1 MLSQGAHGPEDSSR
15 HDNRAGRADEDLDD
29 TMPAALKA
37 LEGYLKNRVLVIP
50 AAGPFVVGRSLEA
63 DLVLFGPDVED
74 RHLVLVPEGPG
85 HRVVP
90 VATRG
95 ATRIDGELLRAARA
109 LRDGDV
115 IALGGHVF
123 AYVSGLPDGAS
134 PTGGGRPVA
143 CAACRTPTS
152 PHHPG
157 VLALAHGLVCPRCV
171 DRRLFAHRDI
181 DRFRVLRK
189 VASNEEEITYLA
201 IDREDDARVALRI
214 LKTNREVDPRRVRR
228 FVARAMVGLVID
240 HPNYVPVR
248 SLEARHGICF
258 AVSDHHE
265 GLKLERLIR
274 ERSPLAPTAALT
286 VANQLAEVLRHGR
299 ARRIV
304 VAKRRRTG
312 VVVDRR
318 LWVKVMAFDLT
329 LSLEAAAAATAA
341 FRELAA
347 RCGFDPAKL
356 NPPTASAPTTA
367 STADEDR
374 LLRLAPEAAEVF
386 SVGRVLFHLL
396 TGRAF
401 AASAPNEIRAASARV
416 GRRPARAVGLDAVP
430 PEVLHVLDAIL
441 VPVGPDRLRTLDA
454 LIGASKDVLISL
466 GAPAALEAGELDLD
480 GFEDDDEDEG
490 GSV

>member
-1 MLSQGAHGPEDSSR
+1 
-15 HDNRAGRADEDLDD
+15 
-29 TMPAALKA
+29 MPAALKA

-50 AAGPFVVGRSLEA
+50 TAGPFLVGRSLEA

-74 RHLVLVPEGPG
+74 RHVVLVPDGPG
-85 HRVVP
+85 HRIVP

-95 ATRIDGELLRAARA
+95 GVTRIDGEPLRAARP

-123 AYVSGLPDGAS
+123 AYVTALPEGAP
-134 PTGGGRPVA
+134 PTGGSRPVA
-143 CAACRTPTS
+143 CAACRTPVS
-152 PHHPG
+152 PGQPG
-157 VLALAHGLVCPRCV
+157 LLALAHGVVCPRCV
-171 DRRLFAHRDI
+171 DRRLFAQRDI

-189 VASNEEEITYLA
+189 IASNEEEITYLA
-201 IDREDDARVALRI
+201 VDREENERVALRI

-258 AVSDHHE
+258 AVHEHHE
-265 GLKLERLIR
+265 GLKLERLVR
-274 ERSPLAPTAALT
+274 ERSPLPPTAALT

-329 LSLEAAAAATAA
+329 PSLEAAAAATTA
-341 FRELAA
+341 FRELAV
-347 RCGFDPAKL
+347 RCGFDPARL
-356 NPPTASAPTTA
+356 NPPTASAPPP
-367 STADEDR
+367 TADEDR

-396 TGRAF
+396 TGRPF
-401 AASAPNEIRAASARV
+401 AQAATMEIRAASARV
-416 GRRPARAVGLDAVP
+416 GRRPPRPVGLDAVA
-430 PEVLHVLDAIL
+430 PEVLRVLDAIL

-454 LIGASKDVLISL
+454 LIGASKDVLVEL
-466 GAPAALEAGELDLD
+466 GAPAALEAGELDLE
-480 GFEDDDEDEG
+480 GFDDDDDEEG
-490 GSV
+490 P